1 MYFQDQLLSGTLRVT
16 HLMYD
21 RKGEK
26 WLDTVDK
33 VT

>member
-1 MYFQDQLLSGTLRVT
+1 LSGTLRVT

-33 VT
+33 VS

>member
-1 MYFQDQLLSGTLRVT
+1 LSGTLRVT